1 MVGHFEWEPSSVVD
15 LRIDPMAYWL
25 VGHGREFFVRQ
36 VQGPT
41 DEKWDF
47 GVLGAIDIAKPI
59 EPLAG
64 DDSLLSVQKPESDRW
79 WQDLQRLTDA
89 AGMQD
94 PRVFPMPMRRA
105 LQNGDQ
111 LDKLSD
117 LDAPPEFTDHAKAV
131 VGIIDHAICLP
142 HYRFRNTQGRTRIL
156 QAWHQSGVYQSDA
169 RVPFGREYSAAEIDA
184 AIWSADGN
192 EDAALRELELV
203 AFGNDGET
211 HLARG
216 ASHGT
221 HVLDLAAGAE
231 PGTMEAPPP
240 IIAVNLPPIVARE
253 TTGAFLG
260 MYFVSG
266 VEYILK
272 RARQLAPGL
281 PVIINFSFA
290 LSGGPRGG
298 VHPLIKCLRQLIR
311 AHETQPE
318 GGQVTLVMAAG
329 NRNLAQ
335 SHGWQ
340 RVEDTSADG
349 PPEGFSWK
357 LQPGDTTA
365 NVLDIW
371 FTSEKEPGANLDF
384 EPEIVVML
392 VAPGGKQIDK
402 ASFGEPGLRHLTLD
416 GNVIG
421 QAMLRRSEEKQLCL
435 SLVLAPTDPGRS
447 DREPAPPGEWQ
458 VMVKVVSSR
467 KEPVIM
473 EAWVMRDDVIPSF
486 PDTGRQSYLIDRT
499 KSQWTEDGWPTE
511 WDTPGAGPGLRHGGN
526 LNVLSLGGTSICVGA
541 AMQERGVRNR
551 ETGPSPYSGGPLPL
565 ASPMYDGQ
573 QVDVSAIADRSK
585 LRPGVRAAGTQGGA
599 RVAMNGSS
607 VAAPQVVRA
616 HLESVRGL
624 VPPSTDPRMGR
635 TVLEAP
641 PELPDR

>member
-1 MVGHFEWEPSSVVD
+1 MVRHYEWEPSTVVD

-36 VQGPT
+36 VQGPA

-47 GVLGAIDIAKPI
+47 GVLGAIDIANPV

-64 DDSLLSVQKPESDRW
+64 DEHLLSVQKPQSDAW
-79 WQDLQRLTDA
+79 WQDMQEFTDA
-89 AGMQD
+89 VGMQD
-94 PRVFPMPMRRA
+94 PRVFPMPVPRA

-117 LDAPPEFTDHAKAV
+117 LDGPPVFTDHAKAV

-142 HYRFRNTQGRTRIL
+142 HYRFRNAQGGTRIL
-156 QAWHQSGVYQSDA
+156 RAWHQSGVYQSDA

-184 AIWSADGN
+184 AIRAADGN
-192 EDAALRELELV
+192 ENDALRELGLV
-203 AFGNDGET
+203 GFGNGGET

-260 MYFVSG
+260 MYFVFG
-266 VEYILK
+266 VEFILR

-298 VHPLIKCLRQLIR
+298 VHPLTRCLRQLIR
-311 AHETQPE
+311 AHKAQPE
-318 GGQVTLVMAAG
+318 GGQVTLVTAAG

-340 RVEDTSADG
+340 RLKDTGEDGA
-349 PPEGFSWK
+349 PERFSWK

-365 NVLDIW
+365 NMLDIW
-371 FTSEKEPGANLDF
+371 FSSEEEPDAGLEF
-384 EPEIVVML
+384 EPEILLKL
-392 VAPGGKQIDK
+392 VAPGGQQIDD
-402 ASFGEPGLRHLTLD
+402 ASFAEPGLRHLKLD
-416 GNVIG
+416 GKVIG
-421 QAMLRRSEEKQLCL
+421 QALLRREGEKRL
-435 SLVLAPTDPGRS
+435 SLSLILAPTDPGRS
-447 DREPAPPGEWQ
+447 GREPAPPGEWQ
-458 VMVKVVSSR
+458 VMAKVVTSG
-467 KEPVIM
+467 EDPVIM
-473 EAWVMRDDVIPSF
+473 EAWVMRDDVIPGF
-486 PDTGRQSYLIDRT
+486 PDTGRQSYLIDRS
-499 KSQWTEDGWPTE
+499 KSLWTEDGWPTE
-511 WDTPGAGPGLRHGGN
+511 WDAPDATSGLRHGGS
-526 LNVLSLGGTSICVGA
+526 LNVLSLGDMSICVGA
-541 AMQERGVRNR
+541 AMQERGVRDR
-551 ETGPSPYSGGPLPL
+551 ETGPSPYSGGPLPRK
-565 ASPMYDGQ
+565 SPMYDGE

-616 HLESVRGL
+616 HLDAVSGSA
-624 VPPSTDPRMGR
+624 PPSTEPRMGR

-641 PELPDR
+641 PELPVR